1 MEAAA
6 KVTSKGQV
14 TFQRSLG
21 IKEGDEIVFRV
32 EQPGPPRQDD
42 GLLGTSRHGESP
54 GRDAERG
61 LGRRTPPHK
70 DRQGGCSSLE
80 RSWTRTSWFDT
91 DWRSARDGRSGHGL
105 GNGGVI
111 RLHRSPPGAALPLWR
126 GRRWRRRPSPA
137 PRRGTGA
144 ASARWRAP
152 SRQRPRLPPSRSSAG
167 RSGAP

>member
-1 MEAAA
+1 MEAAL
-6 KVTSKGQV
+6 KVTSNGQV

-105 GNGGVI
+105 PANHVRAPAHRLGG
-111 RLHRSPPGAALPLWR
+111 
-126 GRRWRRRPSPA
+126 GRDRNVPESFYEA
-137 PRRGTGA
+137 PRCQG
-144 ASARWRAP
+144 ASA
-152 SRQRPRLPPSRSSAG
+152 
-167 RSGAP
+167 